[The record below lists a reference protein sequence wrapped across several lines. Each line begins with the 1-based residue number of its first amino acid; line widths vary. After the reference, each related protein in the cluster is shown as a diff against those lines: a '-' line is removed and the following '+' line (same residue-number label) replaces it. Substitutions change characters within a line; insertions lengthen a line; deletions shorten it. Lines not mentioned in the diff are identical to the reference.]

1 MNMRYW
7 KAAILFIVAFLIQ
20 TSLLNLF
27 AIAGHTPNLLLC
39 LVIVLS
45 FVYEGKLYGLVYGAI
60 FGLLYD
66 MTMGTVLGPTAICL
80 AVVAILILI
89 IRDFANIE
97 NIINL
102 WVVAALSIAVYY
114 VLNWVILHLL
124 GNPLG
129 IVYML
134 KELPISAI
142 YSMVVVTVIYSI
154 LIRKAVKHRKDR
166 YFG

>member
-7 KAAILFIVAFLIQ
+7 KAGILFLVAFLIQ
-20 TSLLNLF
+20 SSFLNLF

-39 LVIVLS
+39 LVIALS
-45 FVYEGKLYGLVYGAI
+45 FIYEDELYGLVYGAI

-66 MTMGTVLGPTAICL
+66 MTMGTLLGPTAICL
-80 AVVAILILI
+80 AVVAILIFI
-89 IRDFANIE
+89 VREIANIE

-134 KELPISAI
+134 KELTISAI
-142 YSMVVVTVIYSI
+142 YSMVVITIIYLI
-154 LIRKAVKHRKDR
+154 LIRRAIKHRRDR